1 MATLEDICVSA
12 ALNLLSTLT
21 FLVASGIWRLQPFN
35 GRVYFPKCITDAQ
48 PELINHGGLDSA
60 VYIRI
65 NLLGLKIFAPITL
78 LSLIVLVPVNWMGKH
93 WNQPKNHRLAI
104 LTSFPYT
111 IWIKQ
116 EATERAMV

>member
-65 NLLGLKIFAPITL
+65 NLLGFGACQLDGKTLESAKKSSFGDIDKLSIYHLDQTGSDRESNGLK
-78 LSLIVLVPVNWMGKH
+78 
-93 WNQPKNHRLAI
+93 
-104 LTSFPYT
+104 
-111 IWIKQ
+111 
-116 EATERAMV
+116 